1 MIGNRRC
8 WSRKDASAMSRSR
21 YRLLGLALL
30 CPLLAFGQKDT
41 ASLIGTV
48 TDHTGA
54 AVPGAAIDAVSLETN
69 FAYHATSNQTGEWT
83 ISPVRIGTYRV
94 TVTAAGFNKAEGGP
108 FSLGV
113 QQRQR

>member
-1 MIGNRRC
+1 
-8 WSRKDASAMSRSR
+8 MSLSP
-21 YRLLGLALL
+21 YRFLGLAVL

-54 AVPGAAIDAVSLETN
+54 AVPGATIDAVSQETN
-69 FAYHATSNQTGEWT
+69 FVYHATSNQTGEWT

-94 TVTAAGFNKAEGGP
+94 TVTAAGF
-108 FSLGV
+108 
-113 QQRQR
+113 